1 MNESG
6 SAARR
11 WRWNG
16 LWRKGAGTPD
26 DPNNGRLIL
35 RLTGLGAG
43 EFPCG
48 PACDTEKGCVRAD
61 QLHADELHVV
71 PVNDLVGHEDGED
84 CVCGPDTT
92 FVEGGKVIT
101 HHSLD
106 GREEREQ
113 DAT

>member
-1 MNESG
+1 MADCACGWPDAPCLGGAPICPAYLDGENPAHLVEC
-6 SAARR
+6 AR
-11 WRWNG
+11 N
-16 LWRKGAGTPD
+16 PE
-26 DPNNGRLIL
+26 
-35 RLTGLGAG
+35 G

-71 PVNDLVGHEDGED
+71 PVNDLVGHEDDED

-113 DAT
+113 DAE